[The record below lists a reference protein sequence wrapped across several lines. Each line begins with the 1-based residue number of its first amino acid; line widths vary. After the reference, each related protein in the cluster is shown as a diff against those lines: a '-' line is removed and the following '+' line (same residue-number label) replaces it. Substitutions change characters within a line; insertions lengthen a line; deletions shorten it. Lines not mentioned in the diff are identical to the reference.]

1 MNNNKQHD
9 DALAAEYALGTLR
22 GNARL
27 RFERRL
33 QQEPELA
40 ARVASWQTMLTGLD
54 THLRP
59 QTPPERVWKKIT
71 LSLPAKTPVKRANP
85 YLGWL
90 VAAGLAAI
98 TLVSYYNYRPEEFAP
113 LIILGDAQQQGQWV
127 VSRSSDSR
135 YLQLAPLKPVAI
147 ATANS
152 LQLWLIPAGKQP
164 VSLGLLANNSA
175 TRIEMDQKTLAAG
188 TTIAISLEPQGG
200 SPTGLPT
207 GPVLYSG
214 LL

>member
-1 MNNNKQHD
+1 MNNYKQHD

-40 ARVASWQTMLTGLD
+40 AKVASWQTMLTGLD

-85 YLGWL
+85 YVGWL
-90 VAAGLAAI
+90 VAAGLAAF
-98 TLVSYYNYRPEEFAP
+98 TLVSYYNHRPDEFAP
-113 LIILGDAQQQGQWV
+113 LIILGDAQQHGQWV
-127 VSRSSDSR
+127 VSRSSDRR
-135 YLQLAPLKPVAI
+135 YLQLAPLSAVAI
-147 ATANS
+147 NADNS
-152 LQLWLIPAGKQP
+152 LQLWMIPAGKQP
-164 VSLGLLANNSA
+164 VSLGLLANNTA
-175 TRIEMDQKTLAAG
+175 TRIELNQQALPAG
-188 TTIAISLEPQGG
+188 TTIAISLEPHGG
-200 SPTGLPT
+200 SPTGQPT

>member
-40 ARVASWQTMLTGLD
+40 AKVANWQTMLTGLD

-85 YLGWL
+85 YVGWL
-90 VAAGLAAI
+90 VAAGLAAF
-98 TLVSYYNYRPEEFAP
+98 TLVSYYNHRPDEFAP
-113 LIILGDAQQQGQWV
+113 LIILGDAQQHGQWV
-127 VSRSSDSR
+127 VSRSSDRR
-135 YLQLAPLKPVAI
+135 YLQLAPLSAVAVN
-147 ATANS
+147 ADNS
-152 LQLWLIPAGKQP
+152 LQLWVIPAGKQP
-164 VSLGLLANNSA
+164 VSLGLLANNTA
-175 TRIEMDQKTLAAG
+175 TRIELNQQALPAG

-200 SPTGLPT
+200 SPTGQPT

>member
-1 MNNNKQHD
+1 
-9 DALAAEYALGTLR
+9 
-22 GNARL
+22 
-27 RFERRL
+27 
-33 QQEPELA
+33 
-40 ARVASWQTMLTGLD
+40 MLSGLD

-85 YLGWL
+85 YVGWL
-90 VAAGLAAI
+90 VAAGLAAF
-98 TLVSYYNYRPEEFAP
+98 TLVSYYNHRPEEFAP

-135 YLQLAPLKPVAI
+135 YLQLAPLKPVSI
-147 ATANS
+147 ATAKS

-188 TTIAISLEPQGG
+188 STIAISLEPQGG

>member
-1 MNNNKQHD
+1 MKNNKHD

-40 ARVASWQTMLTGLD
+40 AKVASWQTMLAGMD

-59 QTPPERVWKKIT
+59 EIPPERVWKKIA

-85 YLGWL
+85 YVGWL
-90 VAAGLAAI
+90 VAAGLAAF
-98 TLVSYYNYRPEEFAP
+98 TLVSYYSHRPDEFAP
-113 LIILGDAQQQGQWV
+113 LVILGDSQHQGQWV
-127 VSRSSDSR
+127 VSRSSDRR
-135 YLQLAPLKPVAI
+135 YLQLSPLKPVAI
-147 ATANS
+147 NASRS
-152 LQLWLIPAGKQP
+152 LQLWLIPAGQSP
-164 VSLGLLANNSA
+164 VSLGLLADHAA
-175 TRIEMDQKTLAAG
+175 TQIEMDNRALAAG
-188 TTIAISLEPQGG
+188 ATLAISLEPQGG
-200 SPTGLPT
+200 SPTGQPT

-214 LL
+214 ML